1 MNHGL
6 TLSDLGNNNCSSL
19 SNIMKDFICAYFGK
33 GSNGKLWTITARGF
47 ANTQEAEKHGLFM
60 MPTPGV
66 QGFAVIAENDIVE
79 GWQLRLERS
88 LLSPINRVIQDEL
101 NNYKIVSY

>member
-1 MNHGL
+1 MR
-6 TLSDLGNNNCSSL
+6 
-19 SNIMKDFICAYFGK
+19 DFICAYFGK
-33 GSNGKLWTITARGF
+33 DWTITARGF
-47 ANTQEAEKHGLFM
+47 ANSQEAESHGKFM

-66 QGFAVIAENDIVE
+66 FGYAVIAENDIVE

-88 LLSPINRVIQDEL
+88 LLSPINRVIRDDL